1 MQTPRMAALRLC
13 CKIEKEGTYSNLA
26 LQDYLRRQTMADT
39 DKHLLVRLVYGVVQQ
54 RLRLDYLIAGVSKT
68 KPSRMEPEILNIL
81 RIAVYQAEFMDRIPD
96 YALVNESVMLAKE
109 IGLGKYSGFVNG
121 VLRTFL
127 RERTTAVY
135 PKAALHYLSTY
146 YSYPQWLV
154 KLVRDK
160 YKDQTEKILKHGNE
174 APPVCIRVNRLKHT
188 REELKQL
195 LDEMQ
200 IDTTDSEVSEDVLIL
215 KQGIDCEKNT
225 LFCAGEFTPQDSASA
240 LAARVLNP
248 QAGQTVIDVCSAP
261 GGKTTSLAEQMRN
274 RGKIFAC
281 DIYPHKL
288 KLVQN
293 AANRLGIDIIET
305 KQQDASV
312 YLDAWGESA
321 DRVLV
326 DAPCSGL
333 GIIRRKP
340 EIKWT
345 KHLSDI
351 QSLSKLQYQIL
362 ETAARYVK
370 PGGELVYSTCTLTNE
385 ENNDIF
391 YRFLREHPQ
400 FEAADFSALVPDCM
414 KSRATTGS
422 LQILPGELGCDGFY
436 IAKMKRTQNR

>member
-1 MQTPRMAALRLC
+1 MQTPRMVALRLC
-13 CKIEKEGTYSNLA
+13 CKIEKEGAYSNLA
-26 LQDYLRRQTMADT
+26 LQDYLRRQPMADA

-54 RLRLDYLIAGVSKT
+54 RLRLDYLIAGISKT
-68 KPSRMEPEILNIL
+68 KPTRMEPEILNIL
-81 RIAVYQAEFMDRIPD
+81 RMAVYQAEFMDRIPD
-96 YALVNESVMLAKE
+96 YALVNESVMLTKE
-109 IGLGKYSGFVNG
+109 IGMGKYSGFVNG

-127 RERTTAVY
+127 RERTSIVY

-154 KLVRDK
+154 KLIRDK
-160 YKDQTEKILKHGNE
+160 YKEQTEEILKRGNE

-188 REELKQL
+188 CEEVKSL
-195 LDEMQ
+195 LSEMQ
-200 IDTTDSEVSEDVLIL
+200 IDAACSEVSEDVLIL
-215 KQGIDCEKNT
+215 KQGVDCERNA
-225 LFCAGEFTPQDSASA
+225 LFCAGGFTPQDAASV
-240 LAARVLNP
+240 LTARVLNP

-261 GGKTTSLAEQMRN
+261 GGKTTYLAEQMNN

-288 KLVQN
+288 KLVKN

-312 YLDAWGESA
+312 YLDAWGASA

-345 KHLSDI
+345 KHLVDI
-351 QSLSKLQYQIL
+351 QSLSKMQYRIL
-362 ETAARYVK
+362 EAASRYVK
-370 PGGELVYSTCTLTNE
+370 VGGELVYSTCTLTNE

-391 YRFLREHPQ
+391 YRFLREHSQ
-400 FEAADFSALVPDCM
+400 FEAVDFSALVPDCM
-414 KSRATTGS
+414 KPRAAKGS